1 MPIKAYYHAPI
12 SDFLCDNPERI
23 LGVLT
28 SEHHHSLEQQQRWAW
43 TQQISI
49 LKDALF
55 DQQYGHIFLE
65 FYIPRMGKRADALLI
80 ISNVVFVIEFKAGS
94 SEYESSAF
102 DQVVDYALDLKNFH
116 EGSHKAPV
124 VPLLV
129 STNAMSRGLPEIIFD
144 ADLVA
149 HPIGTNGR
157 ALGTVLRRI
166 LTIDTFPQIDIDDW
180 MAKGYRPTP
189 TIIEAAQVLYETH
202 TVTDISR
209 SDAGAKNL
217 QETTASVSQVIDFA
231 RHHQKKAICFVTGV
245 PGSGKTLAGL
255 NFATKR
261 SEEHHDEHAVFL
273 SGNGP
278 LVTVLREA
286 LARDKA
292 RRESVSKKTAER
304 EVRSFIQNI
313 HHFRDEYL
321 GNMAAPLEKV
331 VVFDEA
337 QRAWTRLQA
346 ASFMRR
352 KRGQIDFDMSEPEFL
367 ISVMDRHQD
376 WCAIVCLIGEG
387 QEINTGEAGI
397 SEWMAALQTRFPQ
410 WEVFISPRITQAE
423 FGATS
428 ESAALLESRRIH
440 TDEHLHLAVSM
451 RSFRAEALSEFI
463 GHIIDGDSQAAR
475 SLYDLIREAYPIA
488 LSRDLNMARNWLV
501 RRARGTERIGL
512 VASSGALRLRPE
524 GIHVKAEVDPANWFL
539 NDRTDV
545 RSSYYLEE
553 VASEFDV
560 QGLELDWVGVCWDGD
575 LNYDGKKWAFQS
587 FKGTKWQLVNDAS
600 RQLYL
605 KNAYRVLLTRARQGM
620 IIFVPHGNDADPTRP
635 GRLYDGT
642 FEFLQLCGLPL
653 IETVAE
659 PSGLILDMAD
669 QATSAPS

>member
-1 MPIKAYYHAPI
+1 MPIKAYYHVPV
-12 SDFLCDNPERI
+12 SDFLDDNPERV

-28 SEHHHSLEQQQRWAW
+28 SEHHHSLEEQQRWAW

-49 LKDALF
+49 LKDALI
-55 DQQYGHIFLE
+55 DQALGHIFLE
-65 FYIPRMGKRADALLI
+65 FYIPRMGKRADAVLV
-80 ISNVVFVIEFKAGS
+80 ISNVVFVIEFKAGA
-94 SEYESSAF
+94 SEYASTAF

-116 EGSHKAPV
+116 EGSHKTPII
-124 VPLLV
+124 PLLV
-129 STNAMSRGLPEIIFD
+129 STNALSRGLPE
-144 ADLVA
+144 LVFGEDFVA
-149 HPIGTNGR
+149 NPIGTNGR
-157 ALGTVLRRI
+157 ALGAVLRSI
-166 LTIDTFPQIDIDDW
+166 SPIDGFPSIDIDDW

-189 TIIEAAQVLYETH
+189 TIIEAAQVLYQTH

-217 QETTASVSQVIDFA
+217 QETTHSVSRVIDYA

-286 LARDKA
+286 LARDKV
-292 RRESVSKKTAER
+292 RRESISKKTAER

-321 GNMAAPLEKV
+321 GNSGAPLEKV

-337 QRAWTRLQA
+337 QRAWTKLQA

-352 KRGQIDFDMSEPEFL
+352 KRGQVNFDMSEPEFL
-367 ISVMDRHQD
+367 ISVMDRHSE

-397 SEWMAALQTRFPQ
+397 SEWMAALEARFPH
-410 WEVFISPRITQAE
+410 WKVFISPRIVQSE
-423 FGATS
+423 FGATA
-428 ESAALLESRRIH
+428 ESTVFLESQRVH

-451 RSFRAEALSEFI
+451 RSFRAEALSEFV
-463 GHIIDGDSQAAR
+463 GHIIVGDSQSAR
-475 SLYDLIREAYPIA
+475 SSYELIRGAYPIT
-488 LSRDLNMARNWLV
+488 LTREISVARNWLV
-501 RRARGTERIGL
+501 KRARGTERIGL

-524 GIHVKAEVDPANWFL
+524 GIFIKAEVDPANWFL

-560 QGLELDWVGVCWDGD
+560 QGLELDWAGVCWDGD
-575 LNYDGKKWAFQS
+575 LNYDRKRWAFQS
-587 FKGTKWQLVNDAS
+587 FKGTKWQTVNDAS

-620 IIFVPHGNDADPTRP
+620 IIFVPNGDDSDRTRQ
-635 GRLYDGT
+635 REFYDGT
-642 FEFLQLCGLPL
+642 FEFLQQCGLPV
-653 IETVAE
+653 IDQVAE
-659 PSGLILDMAD
+659 PRG
-669 QATSAPS
+669 